1 MSDIDPGYLAA
12 VSAELHTL
20 ETQAT
25 KAVAQASDA
34 DLFRQLDAE
43 ANSIAVLMRH
53 IAGNARS
60 RFTDFLVSD
69 GEKPTRD
76 RDGEFEAPPVAT
88 RDALLTEWRDAW
100 RLVFETVAS
109 LGPDDL
115 ARTVRI
121 NGEGR
126 SVVSALQATVRHYA
140 MHVGQI
146 VLLAK
151 HWRGASW
158 QTLSIPKHRREPGAR
173 ESRGML
179 ADQEPDPVVE
189 ADEES
194 FPASDAPAWTPL
206 HPGRPPE
213 RTS

>member
-1 MSDIDPGYLAA
+1 MSELGTGYLA
-12 VSAELHTL
+12 VVTAELHTL

-34 DLFRQLDAE
+34 DLFRQLDPE

-88 RDALLTEWRDAW
+88 REALLTEWRDAW
-100 RLVFETVAS
+100 RLVFDTVAS
-109 LGPDDL
+109 LRPDDL
-115 ARTVRI
+115 TRTVRI

-126 SVVSALQATVRHYA
+126 SVVSALEATVRHYG

-151 HWRGASW
+151 HFSGEQWTS
-158 QTLSIPKHRREPGAR
+158 LSIPKGQ
-173 ESRGML
+173 SRQFATGTFK
-179 ADQEPDPVVE
+179 QGIV
-189 ADEES
+189 
-194 FPASDAPAWTPL
+194 
-206 HPGRPPE
+206 PGRP
-213 RTS
+213 